1 MCLGVAVLEAIEEDQ
16 LQQHAHEVGT
26 YLIQQLE
33 ALQQEYPCIGH
44 VRGMGL
50 FVGFEL
56 VIPESQKPAPG
67 TAKFVKEAMKARK
80 VLVSTD
86 GHHNQVIKIK
96 PPMCFDKSN
105 VDTLISNLIDLL
117 KPGVPAAVQE
127 IDRAYDPNKKSTRIQ
142 NTTWQAM
149 PANGVQGV

>member
-1 MCLGVAVLEAIEEDQ
+1 MIVTIDQGLVTIYVCL
-16 LQQHAHEVGT
+16 
-26 YLIQQLE
+26 
-33 ALQQEYPCIGH
+33 QENPCIGH

-56 VIPESQKPAPG
+56 VIPDSQKPAPG
-67 TAKFVKEAMKARK
+67 TAKFVKEAMKARR

-105 VDTLISNLIDLL
+105 VDTLMANLIDLL

-149 PANGVQGV
+149 PSNGVQGV

>member
-1 MCLGVAVLEAIEEDQ
+1 MRPYMQ
-16 LQQHAHEVGT
+16 TAHIRSLVG
-26 YLIQQLE
+26 L
-33 ALQQEYPCIGH
+33 QEYPCIGH

-56 VIPESQKPAPG
+56 VVPESQKPAPG
-67 TAKFVKEAMKARK
+67 SAKYIKEGMKARK

-105 VDTLISNLIDLL
+105 VDTLVANLVDLL
-117 KPGVPAAVQE
+117 KPGVPAVVQE
-127 IDRAYDPNKKSTRIQ
+127 VDRAYDPNRKSTRIQ
-142 NTTWQAM
+142 NTTWQAV
-149 PANGVQGV
+149 PANKALGV